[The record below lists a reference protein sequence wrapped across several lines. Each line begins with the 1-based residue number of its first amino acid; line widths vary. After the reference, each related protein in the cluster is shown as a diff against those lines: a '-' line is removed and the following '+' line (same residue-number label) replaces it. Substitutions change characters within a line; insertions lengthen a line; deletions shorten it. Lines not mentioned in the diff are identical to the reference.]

1 MELATE
7 YLEMSGRIKNEVAR
21 ITNLRKE
28 LKKFD
33 KDLLDAMTRDQVY
46 ELNVDGVKIKRTNKL
61 VIK

>member
-28 LKKFD
+28 LKKFATD
-33 KDLLDAMTRDQVY
+33 
-46 ELNVDGVKIKRTNKL
+46 
-61 VIK
+61 